1 MNTTKNK
8 IFKTLGV
15 NVVAVQIKDV
25 IGQMKEWIQEK
36 SRGHYITVTN
46 THVVIESWLNPEFK
60 RILNSADYVV
70 PDGMPLVWLGRLNG
84 YPLKRRVYGPELME
98 TFLRETGS
106 KYRHFIYGGKPGV
119 PEKLCSNLRKQYP
132 GLNFVGSCSPPF
144 RPLTH
149 EEDEQIIELIN
160 ELNPDVLW
168 VGLGAPKQE
177 RWMYE
182 HKDKLNVPVMLGV
195 GAAFDLLAGNASQ
208 APVFLRENGFEWLW
222 RFLSEPRRLW
232 RRYLVYAPLF
242 VGLVI
247 LEKIGVMKF
256 EQS

>member
-1 MNTTKNK
+1 MMSRTENK
-8 IFKTLGV
+8 IFKTLGI

-25 IGQMKEWIQEK
+25 IGQMKDWIEDR
-36 SRGHYITVTN
+36 SYGHYIAVTN
-46 THVVIESWLNPEFK
+46 THVVIESWFNPEFK
-60 RILNSADYVV
+60 NVLNSADYVV
-70 PDGMPLVWLGRLNG
+70 PDGMPLVWLGRLSG

-98 TFLRETGS
+98 TFLKETGPE
-106 KYRHFIYGGKPGV
+106 YRHFIYGGKPGV
-119 PEKLCSNLRKQYP
+119 PEKLCSRLKKQYP

-144 RPLTH
+144 RPLTS

-160 ELNPDVLW
+160 RLNPDVLW

-195 GAAFDLLAGNASQ
+195 GAAFDLLAGNTSQ
-208 APVFLRENGFEWLW
+208 APAFLREHGFEWLW

-232 RRYLVYAPLF
+232 RRYMVYAPLF
-242 VGLVI
+242 VGLVV
-247 LEKIGVMKF
+247 LEKMRILKF
-256 EQS
+256 